1 MVALVLLF
9 IILTWYPVKNLVD
22 FFIFQVVGMEVFL
35 TRVSVSQWVVCFLQ
49 NSFIEVLKEIPIVLH
64 WKFLL
69 VLIIR
74 ACFCRF
80 CHFCETIFRVL
91 EFTTRLKFFT
101 HFIHFVLEILLGEIL
116 VQFYH
121 CCFYYLAI
129 TKSGIFSYSSGV
141 IFRLLAELSI
151 RPHSTPLFL
160 DLPALRIW

>member
-1 MVALVLLF
+1 MVDLCLLF

-22 FFIFQVVGMEVFL
+22 FFMFQVVGMEVFL
-35 TRVSVSQWVVCFLQ
+35 TRVLVSQWVVCFLQ
-49 NSFIEVLKEIPIVLH
+49 SSFIEVLKEIPIVPH

-74 ACFCRF
+74 ARFCFC
-80 CHFCETIFRVL
+80 FCETIFRVL
-91 EFTTRLKFFT
+91 EFTTRLKFFI
-101 HFIHFVLEILLGEIL
+101 HFTNFVLEILLGEIL
-116 VQFYH
+116 VLFYH
-121 CCFYYLAI
+121 WCFYYLAI

-141 IFRLLAELSI
+141 IFTLLAELSI